1 MVKSTEDTWAMQE
14 KKRTP
19 PGGGV
24 GERESPE
31 GPPKES
37 SEDPAEL
44 PPPVEKITNL
54 NKAGTK
60 KPITYRTWYLV
71 ITWLLTI
78 FGLTFG

>member
-1 MVKSTEDTWAMQE
+1 MLKWSSRLKIRGRC
-14 KKRTP
+14 KKKKGHPRV
-19 PGGGV
+19 GGGV

-60 KPITYRTWYLV
+60 KPIT
-71 ITWLLTI
+71 
-78 FGLTFG
+78 